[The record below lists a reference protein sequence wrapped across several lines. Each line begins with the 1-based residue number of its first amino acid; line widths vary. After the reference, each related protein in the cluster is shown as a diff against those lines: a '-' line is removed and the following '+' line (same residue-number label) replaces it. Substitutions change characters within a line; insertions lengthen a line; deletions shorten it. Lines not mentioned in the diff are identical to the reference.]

1 MFTFIL
7 PIILIVLSNVIYN
20 ITQKSTPSAIN
31 PFVTLLVTYLIA
43 AVISF
48 IGMFFVKGEK
58 GILASFGTIN
68 WTCIVLAFAVVGLE
82 VGFLLAYRA
91 GWNIS
96 TVTIIANIL
105 LAIILIP
112 IGIFMFKE
120 KFEPTKIIG
129 IVLCIAGLIL
139 LNKK

>member
-1 MFTFIL
+1 MFTYIL
-7 PIILIVLSNVIYN
+7 PILLIVLSNVIYN
-20 ITQKSTPSAIN
+20 ITQKSTPSSLN
-31 PFVTLLVTYLIA
+31 PFVTLLVTYLVA

-48 IGMFFVKGEK
+48 IGMFFIKAEK
-58 GILASFGTIN
+58 GIIASFGAIN

-82 VGFLLAYRA
+82 VGYLLAYRA

-112 IGIFMFKE
+112 IGILMYRE
-120 KFEPTKIIG
+120 KFEPAKIIG
-129 IVLCIAGLIL
+129 IILCVGGLIL